1 MNTQTQ
7 TNTEL
12 NVTQLLVN
20 FANKR
25 PGLNPRDYISDW
37 QDVEGRLIYMRESRE
52 ITKDL
57 HDFTELYRACNFMIP
72 DLEKRI
78 KSYLLNSSDRLT
90 LTESGKLQYITGQ
103 YFPTEYRPAAA
114 RVLSSI
120 LWRYV
125 CEAYNLQ
132 TGGEIREKLKKIVSR
147 RVMKNYFN

>member
-1 MNTQTQ
+1 MHTQT
-7 TNTEL
+7 TPETL
-12 NVTQLLVN
+12 NALDLLVT

-37 QDVEGRLIYMRESRE
+37 RDSEGRKIYMRESRE

-57 HDFTELYRACNFMIP
+57 HDFTELYRVCSFMIS
-72 DLEKRI
+72 DLEERVKNRLF
-78 KSYLLNSSDRLT
+78 KSSDRLT

-120 LWRYV
+120 LWHYV

-132 TGGEIREKLKKIVSR
+132 TGGEIRGKLKKLLSR
-147 RVMKNYFN
+147 RVMRNYFN